1 MGEANFYY
9 FTCLKL
15 FLLFLCLSLRDNMA
29 APAKRRNVEENP
41 NEPPSSDE
49 DEEEYDSEEEIDDE
63 DDDGDDDDEAMGVEM
78 NVNFDAQTA
87 TDADFHGIK
96 RLLQQLFLKANVNL
110 SALTDVIL
118 GQNHVGSVIKQAPL
132 DEDDEDEDE
141 MESDAVDEVFGI
153 STVIN
158 LTSRLTNEAKSSPS
172 EGDKAVKQL
181 VDLLVEKSDKN
192 GGPVQTKTLQA
203 FLTDKEKHIGWL
215 LNERFVNIP
224 AQISLPLYDS
234 LRDEMHSACAKGQKF
249 KFDYFL
255 LLSKALK
262 EKGTKK
268 KEDELIF
275 TNGEEELFQEESA
288 FSFAY
293 SVADQLADAET
304 IPEGGNDDDASYEPW
319 RVVMIIP
326 SEKME
331 VVAKKMTDI
340 LGASIEGKVSSL
352 R

>member
-1 MGEANFYY
+1 
-9 FTCLKL
+9 
-15 FLLFLCLSLRDNMA
+15 
-29 APAKRRNVEENP
+29 
-41 NEPPSSDE
+41 
-49 DEEEYDSEEEIDDE
+49 
-63 DDDGDDDDEAMGVEM
+63 M

-87 TDADFHGIK
+87 TDSDFHGIK

-132 DEDDEDEDE
+132 DEEDEDEDE
-141 MESDAVDEVFGI
+141 MGSDAVDEVFGI

-192 GGPVQTKTLQA
+192 GGPVQTKTLKA
-203 FLTDKEKHIGWL
+203 FLTDKEKHTGWL

-255 LLSKALK
+255 LMSKALK

-268 KEDELIF
+268 KEDVLIF
-275 TNGEEELFQEESA
+275 TNGEEEELFQEESA
-288 FSFAY
+288 FQFAF
-293 SVADQLADAET
+293 SVADQQADAET
-304 IPEGGNDDDASYEPW
+304 ISEAGEDGETSYESW

-326 SEKME
+326 AEKMA
-331 VVAKKMTDI
+331 VVAKKLTDI
-340 LGASIEGKVSSL
+340 LGASIEGKVTSL

>member
-1 MGEANFYY
+1 MGEAKILLFAL
-9 FTCLKL
+9 LKL
-15 FLLFLCLSLRDNMA
+15 FLLFLRLSLRDNKA

-63 DDDGDDDDEAMGVEM
+63 EDDGDDDDEAMGVEM

-158 LTSRLTNEAKSSPS
+158 LTSRLTNEAKSPPS

-192 GGPVQTKTLQA
+192 GGPVQTKTLKD
-203 FLTDKEKHIGWL
+203 FLTDKEKHTGWL

-249 KFDYFL
+249 KFDHFL
-255 LLSKALK
+255 LISKALK
-262 EKGTKK
+262 AKGGKK
-268 KEDELIF
+268 KDQDAIIF

-288 FSFAY
+288 FQFAF
-293 SVADQLADAET
+293 SVADQQADAET
-304 IPEGGNDDDASYEPW
+304 ISEAEDGETSYESW

-326 SEKME
+326 AEKME

-340 LGASIEGKVSSL
+340 LGASIEGKVTSL

>member
-1 MGEANFYY
+1 
-9 FTCLKL
+9 
-15 FLLFLCLSLRDNMA
+15 
-29 APAKRRNVEENP
+29 
-41 NEPPSSDE
+41 
-49 DEEEYDSEEEIDDE
+49 
-63 DDDGDDDDEAMGVEM
+63 M

-132 DEDDEDEDE
+132 DEDDEEEEEDE

-158 LTSRLTNEAKSSPS
+158 LTHRLTIEGKNAPS
-172 EGDKAVKQL
+172 EGDKAIKQL
-181 VDLLVEKSDKN
+181 VNLLVEKSDKN

-255 LLSKALK
+255 LMSKAHK
-262 EKGTKK
+262 AKTAKK
-268 KEDELIF
+268 KESEELLF

-288 FSFAY
+288 FSFAFP
-293 SVADQLADAET
+293 VADQQADADT
-304 IPEGGNDDDASYEPW
+304 ILDGGNDDETSYEP
-319 RVVMIIP
+319 
-326 SEKME
+326 
-331 VVAKKMTDI
+331 
-340 LGASIEGKVSSL
+340 
-352 R
+352 

>member
-1 MGEANFYY
+1 
-9 FTCLKL
+9 
-15 FLLFLCLSLRDNMA
+15 
-29 APAKRRNVEENP
+29 
-41 NEPPSSDE
+41 
-49 DEEEYDSEEEIDDE
+49 
-63 DDDGDDDDEAMGVEM
+63 
-78 NVNFDAQTA
+78 
-87 TDADFHGIK
+87 
-96 RLLQQLFLKANVNL
+96 
-110 SALTDVIL
+110 
-118 GQNHVGSVIKQAPL
+118 
-132 DEDDEDEDE
+132 
-141 MESDAVDEVFGI
+141 
-153 STVIN
+153 
-158 LTSRLTNEAKSSPS
+158 
-172 EGDKAVKQL
+172 
-181 VDLLVEKSDKN
+181 
-192 GGPVQTKTLQA
+192 VQTKTLQA

-293 SVADQLADAET
+293 SVADQQADAET

>member
-1 MGEANFYY
+1 
-9 FTCLKL
+9 
-15 FLLFLCLSLRDNMA
+15 MA

-41 NEPPSSDE
+41 DDAPSDE
-49 DEEEYDSEEEIDDE
+49 DEEYDSDEVEDGDEEEE
-63 DDDGDDDDEAMGVEM
+63 DDAMGVEM

-96 RLLQQLFLKANVNL
+96 RLLHQLFLKANVNL
-110 SALTDVIL
+110 SSLTDVIL

-132 DEDDEDEDE
+132 DEEEEDEDDE
-141 MESDAVDEVFGI
+141 METDADEVFGI

-158 LTSRLTNEAKSSPS
+158 LTQRLTNESKNVPS
-172 EGDKAVKQL
+172 EGDKAVKQI

-192 GGPVQTKTLQA
+192 GGSIQTKTLKEY
-203 FLTDKEKHIGWL
+203 LTDKEKHTGWL

-224 AQISLPLYDS
+224 AQISLPLYDA

-249 KFDYFL
+249 QFHHFL
-255 LLSKALK
+255 LMSKALK
-262 EKGTKK
+262 IKNGKK
-268 KEDELIF
+268 NDENRLIF
-275 TNGEEELFQEESA
+275 TNGEEELFHEEST
-288 FSFAY
+288 FSFSF
-293 SVADQLADAET
+293 SVADQQADAET
-304 IPEGGNDDDASYEPW
+304 ISEAASDEEASYESW

-326 SEKME
+326 AEKME

-340 LGASIEGKVSSL
+340 LGASVEGKISAL

>member
-1 MGEANFYY
+1 
-9 FTCLKL
+9 
-15 FLLFLCLSLRDNMA
+15 
-29 APAKRRNVEENP
+29 
-41 NEPPSSDE
+41 
-49 DEEEYDSEEEIDDE
+49 
-63 DDDGDDDDEAMGVEM
+63 M

-87 TDADFHGIK
+87 TDSDFHGIK

-132 DEDDEDEDE
+132 DEDDEEDEDE
-141 MESDAVDEVFGI
+141 MESDAGDEVFGI

-158 LTSRLTNEAKSSPS
+158 LTHRLTHEAN
-172 EGDKAVKQL
+172 KQL
-181 VDLLVEKSDKN
+181 VNLLVDKSDKN

-262 EKGTKK
+262 EKETKK

-293 SVADQLADAET
+293 SVADQQADAET
-304 IPEGGNDDDASYEPW
+304 IPEGGNDDDASYEPG

-331 VVAKKMTDI
+331 AVAKKMTHI

>member
-63 DDDGDDDDEAMGVEM
+63 DDDGDDEAMGVEM

-118 GQNHVGSVIKQAPL
+118 GQNHVGSVIKQAPM
-132 DEDDEDEDE
+132 DEEEEEDDE
-141 MESDAVDEVFGI
+141 METDNVEEVFGI

-158 LTSRLTNEAKSSPS
+158 LTQRLTDESKTPS
-172 EGDKAVKQL
+172 EGDKAIKQM
-181 VDLLVEKSDKN
+181 VDLLVDKSDKH
-192 GGPVQTKTLQA
+192 GGPVQTKTLKE
-203 FLTDKEKHIGWL
+203 FLTDKEKHTGWL

-224 AQISLPLYDS
+224 PQISLPLYDS

-249 KFDYFL
+249 KFHRFL
-255 LLSKALK
+255 LMSKALK
-262 EKGTKK
+262 AKGGKK
-268 KEDELIF
+268 KDQDVLIF
-275 TNGEEELFQEESA
+275 SNGEEELFQEESA
-288 FSFAY
+288 FQFAF
-293 SVADQLADAET
+293 SVADQQADAET
-304 IPEGGNDDDASYEPW
+304 ISEAGEDGETSYESW

-326 SEKME
+326 AEKMA
-331 VVAKKMTDI
+331 VVAKKLTDI
-340 LGASIEGKVSSL
+340 LGASIEGKVTSL

>member
-1 MGEANFYY
+1 
-9 FTCLKL
+9 
-15 FLLFLCLSLRDNMA
+15 MA
-29 APAKRRNVEENP
+29 APAKRRNVDEN
-41 NEPPSSDE
+41 EAPSSD
-49 DEEEYDSEEEIDDE
+49 DGEEYDSDEEFEDGEEDGEEEDD
-63 DDDGDDDDEAMGVEM
+63 AMGVEM

-118 GQNHVGSVIKQAPL
+118 GQNHVGSVIKQAPF
-132 DEDDEDEDE
+132 DDEEEEEDE

-158 LTSRLTNEAKSSPS
+158 LTQRLTKETTDPRS
-172 EGDKAVKQL
+172 EGDKAIKQM
-181 VDLLVEKSDKN
+181 VDLLVKESDKN
-192 GGPVQTKTLQA
+192 GGAVQTKTMQA
-203 FLTDKEKHIGWL
+203 FLTDKEKHTGWL

-255 LLSKALK
+255 LMSKALK
-262 EKGTKK
+262 IKGAKK
-268 KEDELIF
+268 KEQEELIF

-288 FSFAY
+288 FSFSF
-293 SVADQLADAET
+293 SVADQQADAET
-304 IPEGGNDDDASYEPW
+304 IPEAGNDGETSYESW

-326 SEKME
+326 AEKME

-352 R
+352 Q

>member
-1 MGEANFYY
+1 
-9 FTCLKL
+9 
-15 FLLFLCLSLRDNMA
+15 MA
-29 APAKRRNVEENP
+29 APAKRRNVEEDP
-41 NEPPSSDE
+41 NEVPSSD
-49 DEEEYDSEEEIDDE
+49 DDEEIDSDE
-63 DDDGDDDDEAMGVEM
+63 EFEDGDDDGEEEDEAMGVEM

-87 TDADFHGIK
+87 TDSDFHGIK

-132 DEDDEDEDE
+132 DEDEEDEDE

-158 LTSRLTNEAKSSPS
+158 LTHRLTHEAKNAPS
-172 EGDKAVKQL
+172 EGDKAIKQL
-181 VDLLVEKSDKN
+181 VNLLVDKSDKN

-203 FLTDKEKHIGWL
+203 FLTDKEKHTGWL

-262 EKGTKK
+262 EKGAKK
-268 KEDELIF
+268 KDQEELIF
-275 TNGEEELFQEESA
+275 TNGEEELFQEECA
-288 FSFAY
+288 FSFAF
-293 SVADQLADAET
+293 SVADQQADAET

-326 SEKME
+326 AEKME

>member
-1 MGEANFYY
+1 
-9 FTCLKL
+9 
-15 FLLFLCLSLRDNMA
+15 MA

-41 NEPPSSDE
+41 DDGPSDE
-49 DEEEYDSEEEIDDE
+49 DEEYDSDEVEDEDEEEE
-63 DDDGDDDDEAMGVEM
+63 DDAMGVEM

-96 RLLQQLFLKANVNL
+96 RLLHQLFLKANVNL
-110 SALTDVIL
+110 SSLTDVIL

-132 DEDDEDEDE
+132 DEEEEDEEDE
-141 MESDAVDEVFGI
+141 METDADEVFGI

-158 LTSRLTNEAKSSPS
+158 LTQRLTNESKNVPS
-172 EGDKAVKQL
+172 EGDKAVKQI

-192 GGPVQTKTLQA
+192 GGSIQTKTLKEY
-203 FLTDKEKHIGWL
+203 LTDKEKHTGWL

-224 AQISLPLYDS
+224 AQISLPLYDA

-249 KFDYFL
+249 QFHHFL
-255 LLSKALK
+255 LMSKALK
-262 EKGTKK
+262 IKNGKK
-268 KEDELIF
+268 NDENRLIF
-275 TNGEEELFQEESA
+275 TNGEEELFHEEST
-288 FSFAY
+288 FSFSF
-293 SVADQLADAET
+293 SVADQQADAET
-304 IPEGGNDDDASYEPW
+304 ISEAASDEEASYESW

-326 SEKME
+326 AEKME

-340 LGASIEGKVSSL
+340 LGASVEGKISAL

>member
-1 MGEANFYY
+1 
-9 FTCLKL
+9 
-15 FLLFLCLSLRDNMA
+15 MA
-29 APAKRRNVEENP
+29 APAKRRNVDEN
-41 NEPPSSDE
+41 EHPSSDD
-49 DEEEYDSEEEIDDE
+49 DEEYESDEEFEDGEEDGEEEDD
-63 DDDGDDDDEAMGVEM
+63 AMGVEM

-118 GQNHVGSVIKQAPL
+118 GQNHVGSVIKQAPF
-132 DEDDEDEDE
+132 DDEEEEEDE

-158 LTSRLTNEAKSSPS
+158 LTQRLTKETADPRS
-172 EGDKAVKQL
+172 EGDKAIKQM
-181 VDLLVEKSDKN
+181 VDLLVKESDKN
-192 GGPVQTKTLQA
+192 GGPVQTKTMQA
-203 FLTDKEKHIGWL
+203 FLTDKEKHTGWL

-255 LLSKALK
+255 LMSKALK
-262 EKGTKK
+262 IKGAKK
-268 KEDELIF
+268 KEQEELIF

-288 FSFAY
+288 FSFSF
-293 SVADQLADAET
+293 SVADQQADAET
-304 IPEGGNDDDASYEPW
+304 IPEAGNDGETSYESW

-326 SEKME
+326 AEKME

-352 R
+352 Q

>member
-1 MGEANFYY
+1 
-9 FTCLKL
+9 
-15 FLLFLCLSLRDNMA
+15 
-29 APAKRRNVEENP
+29 
-41 NEPPSSDE
+41 
-49 DEEEYDSEEEIDDE
+49 
-63 DDDGDDDDEAMGVEM
+63 M

-118 GQNHVGSVIKQAPL
+118 GQNHVGSVIKQAPF
-132 DEDDEDEDE
+132 DDEEEEEDE

-158 LTSRLTNEAKSSPS
+158 LTQRLTKETADPRS
-172 EGDKAVKQL
+172 EGDKAIKQM
-181 VDLLVEKSDKN
+181 VDLLVKESDKN
-192 GGPVQTKTLQA
+192 GGPVQTKTMQA
-203 FLTDKEKHIGWL
+203 FLTDKEKHTGWL

-255 LLSKALK
+255 LMSKALK
-262 EKGTKK
+262 IKGAKK
-268 KEDELIF
+268 KEQEELIF

-288 FSFAY
+288 FSFSF
-293 SVADQLADAET
+293 SVADQQADAET
-304 IPEGGNDDDASYEPW
+304 IPEAGNDGETSYESW

-326 SEKME
+326 AEKME

-352 R
+352 Q

>member
-29 APAKRRNVEENP
+29 APAKRGNVEENT

-63 DDDGDDDDEAMGVEM
+63 EDDGDDDDEAMGVEM

-96 RLLQQLFLKANVNL
+96 RLLRQLFLKANVNL

-118 GQNHVGSVIKQAPL
+118 GQNHVGSIIKQAPL

-141 MESDAVDEVFGI
+141 MESDAVDEDTTDILGITVFGI

-158 LTSRLTNEAKSSPS
+158 LTSRLTNEAKSPPS

-192 GGPVQTKTLQA
+192 GGPVQTKTLKD
-203 FLTDKEKHIGWL
+203 FLTDKEKHTGWL

-255 LLSKALK
+255 LISKALK
-262 EKGTKK
+262 AKGGKK
-268 KEDELIF
+268 KDQGAIIF

-288 FSFAY
+288 FQFAF
-293 SVADQLADAET
+293 SVADQQADAET
-304 IPEGGNDDDASYEPW
+304 ISEAEDGETSYESW

-326 SEKME
+326 
-331 VVAKKMTDI
+331 A
-340 LGASIEGKVSSL
+340 
-352 R
+352 

>member
-1 MGEANFYY
+1 
-9 FTCLKL
+9 
-15 FLLFLCLSLRDNMA
+15 MA
-29 APAKRRNVEENP
+29 APAKRRNVEEDP
-41 NEPPSSDE
+41 DEPRSSDEEDDEEYDSDEEIEGE
-49 DEEEYDSEEEIDDE
+49 DEEE
-63 DDDGDDDDEAMGVEM
+63 DEAMGVEM

-96 RLLQQLFLKANVNL
+96 RLLLQLFLKANVNL

-132 DEDDEDEDE
+132 DEEDDEEDD
-141 MESDAVDEVFGI
+141 MESDAIDEVFGI

-158 LTSRLTNEAKSSPS
+158 LTHRLDNESKTSPS
-172 EGDKAVKQL
+172 DGDKAVRQM
-181 VDLLVEKSDKN
+181 VDLIVEKSETN
-192 GGPVQTKTLQA
+192 GGPVQTKTLKA
-203 FLTDKEKHIGWL
+203 FLTDKEKHTGWL

-255 LLSKALK
+255 LISKALK
-262 EKGTKK
+262 IKNAKK
-268 KEDELIF
+268 KEQEELVF

-288 FSFAY
+288 FSFAF
-293 SVADQLADAET
+293 SVADQQADAEA
-304 IPEGGNDDDASYEPW
+304 IQEAGNDGETSYEPW

-326 SEKME
+326 AEKME

>member
-1 MGEANFYY
+1 
-9 FTCLKL
+9 
-15 FLLFLCLSLRDNMA
+15 MA
-29 APAKRRNVEENP
+29 APAKRRNVDEN
-41 NEPPSSDE
+41 EAPSSD
-49 DEEEYDSEEEIDDE
+49 DGEEYDSDEEFEDGEEDVEEEDD
-63 DDDGDDDDEAMGVEM
+63 AMGVEM

-141 MESDAVDEVFGI
+141 DEMEAVDEVFGI

-192 GGPVQTKTLQA
+192 GGPVQTKTLKA
-203 FLTDKEKHIGWL
+203 FLTDKEKHTGWL

-249 KFDYFL
+249 EFDYFL

-262 EKGTKK
+262 GKGTKK
-268 KEDELIF
+268 KDQDVLIF
-275 TNGEEELFQEESA
+275 SNGEEELFQEESA
-288 FSFAY
+288 FQFAF
-293 SVADQLADAET
+293 SVADQQADAET
-304 IPEGGNDDDASYEPW
+304 I
-319 RVVMIIP
+319 
-326 SEKME
+326 
-331 VVAKKMTDI
+331 
-340 LGASIEGKVSSL
+340 
-352 R
+352 

>member
-1 MGEANFYY
+1 
-9 FTCLKL
+9 
-15 FLLFLCLSLRDNMA
+15 
-29 APAKRRNVEENP
+29 
-41 NEPPSSDE
+41 
-49 DEEEYDSEEEIDDE
+49 
-63 DDDGDDDDEAMGVEM
+63 M

-87 TDADFHGIK
+87 TDSDFHGIK

-132 DEDDEDEDE
+132 DEDDEEEEDE
-141 MESDAVDEVFGI
+141 MESDAVNEVFGI

-158 LTSRLTNEAKSSPS
+158 LTHRLNNEGKNAPS
-172 EGDKAVKQL
+172 EGDKAIKQL
-181 VDLLVEKSDKN
+181 VNLLVEKSDKN

-255 LLSKALK
+255 LMSKALK
-262 EKGTKK
+262 AKGGKK
-268 KEDELIF
+268 KDQDVLIF
-275 TNGEEELFQEESA
+275 SNGEEELFQEESA
-288 FSFAY
+288 FSFAF
-293 SVADQLADAET
+293 SVADQQADAET
-304 IPEGGNDDDASYEPW
+304 ISEAGEDGETSYESW

-326 SEKME
+326 AEKMA
-331 VVAKKMTDI
+331 VVAKKLTDI
-340 LGASIEGKVSSL
+340 LGASIEGKVTSL

>member
-9 FTCLKL
+9 FTCLKFLLLLWSEL
-15 FLLFLCLSLRDNMA
+15 FLNMA

-41 NEPPSSDE
+41 NEPPSSDD
-49 DEEEYDSEEEIDDE
+49 DEEEEFGSDEEFE
-63 DDDGDDDDEAMGVEM
+63 DGDDDGEDEDDAMGVEM

-132 DEDDEDEDE
+132 DEEDEDEDE
-141 MESDAVDEVFGI
+141 MESDVVDEVFGI

-158 LTSRLTNEAKSSPS
+158 LTSRLTNEAKSPPS

-192 GGPVQTKTLQA
+192 GGTVQTKTLKD
-203 FLTDKEKHIGWL
+203 FLTDKEKHTGWL

-255 LLSKALK
+255 LMSKAHK
-262 EKGTKK
+262 AKTAKK
-268 KEDELIF
+268 KDQDAIIF
-275 TNGEEELFQEESA
+275 CNGEEELFQEESA
-288 FSFAY
+288 FQFAF
-293 SVADQLADAET
+293 SVADQQADAET
-304 IPEGGNDDDASYEPW
+304 ISEAEDGETSYESW
-319 RVVMIIP
+319 RVVMI
-326 SEKME
+326 
-331 VVAKKMTDI
+331 
-340 LGASIEGKVSSL
+340 
-352 R
+352 

>member
-1 MGEANFYY
+1 
-9 FTCLKL
+9 
-15 FLLFLCLSLRDNMA
+15 MA

-41 NEPPSSDE
+41 DDAPSDE
-49 DEEEYDSEEEIDDE
+49 DEEYDSDEVEDEEDEEEE
-63 DDDGDDDDEAMGVEM
+63 DDAMGVEM

-96 RLLQQLFLKANVNL
+96 RLLHQLFLKANVNL
-110 SALTDVIL
+110 SSLTDVIL

-132 DEDDEDEDE
+132 DEEEEDEEDE
-141 MESDAVDEVFGI
+141 METDADEVFGI

-158 LTSRLTNEAKSSPS
+158 LTQRLTNESKNVPS
-172 EGDKAVKQL
+172 EGDKAVKQI

-192 GGPVQTKTLQA
+192 GGSIRTKTLKEY
-203 FLTDKEKHIGWL
+203 LTDKEKHTGWL

-224 AQISLPLYDS
+224 AQISLPLYDA

-249 KFDYFL
+249 QFHNFL

-293 SVADQLADAET
+293 SVADQQADAET

-331 VVAKKMTDI
+331 AVAKKMTDI

>member
-1 MGEANFYY
+1 
-9 FTCLKL
+9 
-15 FLLFLCLSLRDNMA
+15 
-29 APAKRRNVEENP
+29 
-41 NEPPSSDE
+41 
-49 DEEEYDSEEEIDDE
+49 
-63 DDDGDDDDEAMGVEM
+63 M

-87 TDADFHGIK
+87 TDSDFHGIK

-132 DEDDEDEDE
+132 DEDDDEEEDE

-158 LTSRLTNEAKSSPS
+158 LTHRLTIEGKNAPS
-172 EGDKAVKQL
+172 EGDKAIKQL
-181 VDLLVEKSDKN
+181 VNLLVEKSDKN

-268 KEDELIF
+268 KEQEELVF

-288 FSFAY
+288 FPFAF
-293 SVADQLADAET
+293 SVADQQADAEA
-304 IPEGGNDDDASYEPW
+304 IKEVDDDGAEVSYESW

-326 SEKME
+326 AEKME

>member
-1 MGEANFYY
+1 
-9 FTCLKL
+9 
-15 FLLFLCLSLRDNMA
+15 MA

-41 NEPPSSDE
+41 DDAPSDE
-49 DEEEYDSEEEIDDE
+49 DEEYDSDEVEDEDEEEE
-63 DDDGDDDDEAMGVEM
+63 DDAMGVEM

-96 RLLQQLFLKANVNL
+96 RLLHQLFLKANVNL
-110 SALTDVIL
+110 SSLTDVIL

-132 DEDDEDEDE
+132 DEEEEDEEDE
-141 MESDAVDEVFGI
+141 METDADEVFGI

-158 LTSRLTNEAKSSPS
+158 LTQRLTNESKNVPS
-172 EGDKAVKQL
+172 EGDKAVKQI

-192 GGPVQTKTLQA
+192 GGSIQTKTLKEY
-203 FLTDKEKHIGWL
+203 LTDKEKHTGWL

-224 AQISLPLYDS
+224 AQISLPLYDA

-249 KFDYFL
+249 QFHHFL
-255 LLSKALK
+255 LMSKALK
-262 EKGTKK
+262 IKNGKK
-268 KEDELIF
+268 NDENRLIF
-275 TNGEEELFQEESA
+275 TNGEEELFHEEST
-288 FSFAY
+288 FSFSF
-293 SVADQLADAET
+293 SVADQQADAET
-304 IPEGGNDDDASYEPW
+304 ISEAASDEEASYESW

-326 SEKME
+326 AEKME

-340 LGASIEGKVSSL
+340 LGASVEGKISAL

>member
-1 MGEANFYY
+1 MI
-9 FTCLKL
+9 
-15 FLLFLCLSLRDNMA
+15 LSENMA

-41 NEPPSSDE
+41 DDAPSDE
-49 DEEEYDSEEEIDDE
+49 DEEYDSDEVEDEDEEEE
-63 DDDGDDDDEAMGVEM
+63 DDAMGVEM

-96 RLLQQLFLKANVNL
+96 RLLHQLFLKANVNL
-110 SALTDVIL
+110 SSLTDVIL

-132 DEDDEDEDE
+132 DEEEEDEEDE
-141 MESDAVDEVFGI
+141 METDADEVFGI

-158 LTSRLTNEAKSSPS
+158 LTQRLTNESKNVPS
-172 EGDKAVKQL
+172 EGDKAVKQI

-192 GGPVQTKTLQA
+192 GGSIQTKTLKEY
-203 FLTDKEKHIGWL
+203 LTDKEKHTGWL

-224 AQISLPLYDS
+224 AQISLPLYDA

-249 KFDYFL
+249 QFHHFL
-255 LLSKALK
+255 LMSKALK
-262 EKGTKK
+262 IKNGKK
-268 KEDELIF
+268 NDENRLIF
-275 TNGEEELFQEESA
+275 TNGEEELFHEEST
-288 FSFAY
+288 FSFSF
-293 SVADQLADAET
+293 SVADQQADAET
-304 IPEGGNDDDASYEPW
+304 ISEAASDEEASYESW

-326 SEKME
+326 AEKME

-340 LGASIEGKVSSL
+340 LGASVEGKISAL

>member
-1 MGEANFYY
+1 
-9 FTCLKL
+9 
-15 FLLFLCLSLRDNMA
+15 
-29 APAKRRNVEENP
+29 
-41 NEPPSSDE
+41 
-49 DEEEYDSEEEIDDE
+49 
-63 DDDGDDDDEAMGVEM
+63 M

-87 TDADFHGIK
+87 TDSDFHGIK

-132 DEDDEDEDE
+132 DEDE
-141 MESDAVDEVFGI
+141 MESDAVNEVFGI

-158 LTSRLTNEAKSSPS
+158 LTHRLNNEGKNAPS
-172 EGDKAVKQL
+172 EGDKAIKQL
-181 VDLLVEKSDKN
+181 VNLLVEKSDKN

-262 EKGTKK
+262 VKGTKK
-268 KEDELIF
+268 KEQEELIF

-288 FSFAY
+288 FSFSF
-293 SVADQLADAET
+293 SVADQQADAET
-304 IPEGGNDDDASYEPW
+304 IPEAGNDGETSYESW

-326 SEKME
+326 AEKME

-352 R
+352 Q

>member
-1 MGEANFYY
+1 
-9 FTCLKL
+9 
-15 FLLFLCLSLRDNMA
+15 
-29 APAKRRNVEENP
+29 
-41 NEPPSSDE
+41 
-49 DEEEYDSEEEIDDE
+49 
-63 DDDGDDDDEAMGVEM
+63 M

-96 RLLQQLFLKANVNL
+96 RLVQQLFLKANVNL

-118 GQNHVGSVIKQAPL
+118 GQNHVGSVIKQAPF
-132 DEDDEDEDE
+132 DDEEEEEDE

-158 LTSRLTNEAKSSPS
+158 LTQRLTKETTDPRS
-172 EGDKAVKQL
+172 EGDKAIKQM
-181 VDLLVEKSDKN
+181 VDLLVKESDKN
-192 GGPVQTKTLQA
+192 GGAVQTKTMQA
-203 FLTDKEKHIGWL
+203 FLTDKEKHTGWL

-262 EKGTKK
+262 IKNGKK
-268 KEDELIF
+268 KDQDVLIF
-275 TNGEEELFQEESA
+275 SNGEEELFQEESA
-288 FSFAY
+288 FQFAF
-293 SVADQLADAET
+293 SVADQQADAET
-304 IPEGGNDDDASYEPW
+304 ISEAGEDGETSYEPW

-326 SEKME
+326 AEKME

>member
-1 MGEANFYY
+1 
-9 FTCLKL
+9 
-15 FLLFLCLSLRDNMA
+15 MA

-41 NEPPSSDE
+41 DDAPSDE
-49 DEEEYDSEEEIDDE
+49 DEEYDSDEVEDEEDEEEE
-63 DDDGDDDDEAMGVEM
+63 DDAMGVEM

-87 TDADFHGIK
+87 TDSDFHGIK

-132 DEDDEDEDE
+132 DEDEEDEDD

-158 LTSRLTNEAKSSPS
+158 LTHRLTNETKNAPS
-172 EGDKAVKQL
+172 EGDKAIKQL
-181 VDLLVEKSDKN
+181 VNLLVDKSDKN
-192 GGPVQTKTLQA
+192 GGPVQTKTLP
-203 FLTDKEKHIGWL
+203 FLTDKEKHTGWL

-262 EKGTKK
+262 E
-268 KEDELIF
+268 
-275 TNGEEELFQEESA
+275 
-288 FSFAY
+288 
-293 SVADQLADAET
+293 
-304 IPEGGNDDDASYEPW
+304 
-319 RVVMIIP
+319 
-326 SEKME
+326 
-331 VVAKKMTDI
+331 
-340 LGASIEGKVSSL
+340 
-352 R
+352 